1 MDLQLAGL
9 RALVTGGTKGIG
21 RAIVEGLLAEGAD
34 VAFCARTESD
44 VKATVEALTDSGP
57 RVLGEALDVADGPAL
72 TAWVGRVAEELGGL
86 DIVVCNVSAIAIGSD
101 EDTWRTNFDVD
112 LMHTVRVVNAALPHL
127 ERSDAGNVV
136 VVSSVSARE
145 IDFAAAAYGATKAAL
160 VHYTQGLAF
169 EFASKGIRANS
180 VSPGNTSFPG
190 GVWDQLK
197 ESDPAFYE
205 TALALNPSGRLG
217 KPEEMAYAVTML
229 ASPRASFISGTN
241 VVVDGALTRGV
252 QL

>member
-44 VKATVEALTDSGP
+44 VKSTVEALSGDGP
-57 RVLGEALDVADGPAL
+57 RVLGEALNVADGPAL
-72 TAWVGRVAEELGGL
+72 TDWVGRVAEEFGGL
-86 DIVVCNVSAIAIGSD
+86 DIVVCNVSA
-101 EDTWRTNFDVD
+101 
-112 LMHTVRVVNAALPHL
+112 ALPHL
-127 ERSDAGNVV
+127 ERSESGNIV

-160 VHYTQGLAF
+160 VHYTQGLAY
-169 EFASKGIRANS
+169 EFAPKGIRANC

-190 GVWDQLK
+190 GVWDQLSQ
-197 ESDPAFYE
+197 SDPAFHE
-205 TALALNPSGRLG
+205 TALALNPTGRMG
-217 KPEEMAYAVTML
+217 KPAEMAYAVTML